1 MVLSFIVPVYNAA
14 SYLLEC
20 LQSLENQDL
29 DAGAYEIICVDDGS
43 WDESPELLRSFA
55 AEHNNVVVIRQENS
69 GVAAARNAGL
79 QAAKGEY
86 IWFIDA
92 DDFLMPNVAGE
103 LCEKIAQTGCDRLT
117 VDAYQFEDQLTAKG
131 EYIWFIDADDF
142 LMPNVAGELCEKIA
156 QTGCDRLTVD
166 AYQFEDQLT
175 EQEQEA
181 ASQGT
186 LLGNAPWYDSVVW
199 RSLIRRAFLLN
210 HGLSFRYP
218 SLTHGEDGL
227 FMYEFNRCQP
237 VSVDSGKMAYFYR
250 EHSGSAET
258 ARSLENSWK
267 KLNSYRQ
274 IVTILDGYAENGG
287 ADAVTADL
295 RMRFLW
301 FALQEAAKMPWG
313 QTWKALGL
321 LHQQGLFP
329 GRCLPQRQPG
339 PAFVTQRTDWLGKAY
354 EGVYQHLHRPWGFIC
369 LWLAYRVK
377 NWIR

>member
-1 MVLSFIVPVYNAA
+1 MFLSFIVPVYNAA
-14 SYLLEC
+14 AYLPEC

-29 DAGAYEIICVDDGS
+29 DTGDYEIICVDDGS
-43 WDESPELLRSFA
+43 RDESPDLLEKFA
-55 AEHNNVVVIRQENS
+55 AEHPNVVVLRQENA

-79 QAAKGEY
+79 QAALGDY
-86 IWFIDA
+86 IWFVDA
-92 DDFLMPNVAGE
+92 DDFLMPSVLGTLRE
-103 LCEKIAQTGCDRLT
+103 TIARTGCDRLT
-117 VDAYQFEDQLTAKG
+117 VGAYQFED
-131 EYIWFIDADDF
+131 
-142 LMPNVAGELCEKIA
+142 
-156 QTGCDRLTVD
+156 RLT
-166 AYQFEDQLT
+166 Q
-175 EQEQEA
+175 QEQA
-181 ASQGT
+181 AARQGT
-186 LLGNAPWYDSVVW
+186 LPVNAPWYDSVVW
-199 RSLIRRAFLLN
+199 RSLIRRAFLQD

-227 FMYEFNRCQP
+227 FMYEVNRCRP
-237 VSVDSGKMAYFYR
+237 VSVDSAQMAYFYR

-258 ARSLENSWK
+258 ARSVENSWK

-274 IVTILDGYAENGG
+274 IVAILDGYAETGA

-313 QTWKALGL
+313 QTRKALGL

-329 GRCLPQRQPG
+329 SRCLPQRQSG
-339 PAFVTQRTDWLGKAY
+339 PAFVTRRTDWLGKVY
-354 EGVYQHLHRPWGFIC
+354 EGVYQHLHRPWGFAC

>member
-117 VDAYQFEDQLTAKG
+117 VDAYQFEDQLT
-131 EYIWFIDADDF
+131 
-142 LMPNVAGELCEKIA
+142 
-156 QTGCDRLTVD
+156 
-166 AYQFEDQLT
+166 
-175 EQEQEA
+175 EQEA

-199 RSLIRRAFLLN
+199 RSLIRRSFLQN

-237 VSVDSGKMAYFYR
+237 VSVDSEKMAYFYR
-250 EHSGSAET
+250 EPV
-258 ARSLENSWK
+258 
-267 KLNSYRQ
+267 SY
-274 IVTILDGYAENGG
+274 T
-287 ADAVTADL
+287 
-295 RMRFLW
+295 
-301 FALQEAAKMPWG
+301 
-313 QTWKALGL
+313 
-321 LHQQGLFP
+321 
-329 GRCLPQRQPG
+329 
-339 PAFVTQRTDWLGKAY
+339 
-354 EGVYQHLHRPWGFIC
+354 HL
-369 LWLAYRVK
+369 
-377 NWIR
+377 

>member
-117 VDAYQFEDQLTAKG
+117 VDAYQFEDQLT
-131 EYIWFIDADDF
+131 
-142 LMPNVAGELCEKIA
+142 
-156 QTGCDRLTVD
+156 
-166 AYQFEDQLT
+166 

-199 RSLIRRAFLLN
+199 RSLIRRSFLQN

-301 FALQEAAKMPWG
+301 FALQEAAKMPWR
-313 QTWKALGL
+313 QTRKALDL

-329 GRCLPQRQPG
+329 SRCLPQRQPG
-339 PAFVTQRTDWLGKAY
+339 PAFVTQRADWLGKAY
-354 EGVYQHLHRPWGFIC
+354 EGVYQHLHRPWGFAC